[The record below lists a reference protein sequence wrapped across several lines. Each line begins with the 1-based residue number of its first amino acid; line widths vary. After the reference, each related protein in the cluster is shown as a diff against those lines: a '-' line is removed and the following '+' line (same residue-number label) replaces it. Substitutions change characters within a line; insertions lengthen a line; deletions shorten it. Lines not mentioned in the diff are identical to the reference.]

1 MVSIGLIA
9 AALQLAQPQ
18 LAAAQHWRVAPVE
31 AGNWSWRAVPGGSEA
46 AFANAAGV
54 QFMLRCNLASRTVT
68 LLRSGAPVGTPVVVR
83 TTSLERTLP
92 ATGMLGA
99 QDRLLDAIAFSRGRF
114 SVEVAGVPRLIVP
127 SWPEPARAIEDC
139 RK

>member
-1 MVSIGLIA
+1 MNLVIVVA

-18 LAAAQHWRVAPVE
+18 IAAAPHWRVAPVE
-31 AGNWSWRAVPGGSEA
+31 AGRWTWRAVPGGSEA
-46 AFANAAGV
+46 SFANALGV
-54 QFMLRCNLASRTVT
+54 QFTIRCNLPSRTVA
-68 LLRSGAPVGTPVVVR
+68 LIRSGAPIGVGAVVR

-92 ATGMLGA
+92 ATGILGA

-114 SVEVAGVPRLIVP
+114 SVEIAGTPRLILP